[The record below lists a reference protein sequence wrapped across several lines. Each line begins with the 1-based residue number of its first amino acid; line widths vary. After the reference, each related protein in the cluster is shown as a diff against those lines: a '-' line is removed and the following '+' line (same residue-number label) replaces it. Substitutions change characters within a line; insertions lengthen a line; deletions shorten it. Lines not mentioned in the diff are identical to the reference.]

1 MNISNESIVKDLTIL
16 REKNPLV
23 HNITN
28 YVVMNF
34 TANILLASGAS
45 PVMAHAIEE
54 VEDMVSI
61 ASALVINIGTLS
73 PPWVESM
80 IKAGKAAAKK
90 GIPVILDPVGVGATP
105 YRTDTAKKIIDECD
119 ITVIR
124 GNASEILSLRDSSA
138 GSKGVDSMHSIDT
151 AENAAVAMANEL
163 NITVAVTGDIDL
175 VTDGTG
181 IVRIQNGHPLM
192 GKVTGTGCSASAIT
206 AAFAAINDD
215 ALAATA
221 AALTCFGIAG
231 ELASKH
237 AEGPGTFTT
246 ALIDA
251 LYNLS
256 TDDINRL
263 ASITIQERR
272 DI

>member
-1 MNISNESIVKDLTIL
+1 MNISNESIVNDLTSL

-45 PVMAHAIEE
+45 PVMAHAMEE

-61 ASALVINIGTLS
+61 ASSLVINIGTLS

-80 IKAGKAAAKK
+80 LKAGKAASKK

-105 YRTDTAKKIIDECD
+105 YRTITAKRIIDECD
-119 ITVIR
+119 ITIIR

-138 GSKGVDSMHSIDT
+138 GSKGVDSMHSIET
-151 AENAAVAMANEL
+151 AENAAIAMANEL
-163 NITVAVTGDIDL
+163 ELTVAVTGDIDL
-175 VTDGTG
+175 VTDGTNT
-181 IVRIQNGHPLM
+181 VRIHNGHQLM
-192 GKVTGTGCSASAIT
+192 GNVTGTGCSASALT

-215 ALAATA
+215 ALAASV

-231 ELASKH
+231 ELASEH
-237 AEGPGTFTT
+237 AQGPGTFTT

-251 LYNLS
+251 FYNLS
-256 TDDINRL
+256 ADDINRL
-263 ASITIQERR
+263 ASITTQER
-272 DI
+272 

>member
-1 MNISNESIVKDLTIL
+1 MNITKQIIGKDLILL

-80 IKAGKAAAKK
+80 IKAGKAASKK

-105 YRTDTAKKIIDECD
+105 YRTSTAKRIIDECD

-151 AENAAVAMANEL
+151 AEDAAVAMANEF
-163 NITVAVTGDIDL
+163 NITVAVTGNIDL
-175 VTDGTG
+175 VTDGNY

-192 GKVTGTGCSASAIT
+192 GKVTGSGCSASAIT
-206 AAFAAINDD
+206 AAFAAINHDG
-215 ALAATA
+215 LAATV

-231 ELASKH
+231 ELASEQ
-237 AEGPGTFTT
+237 ANGPGTFTT

-256 TDDINRL
+256 TDDIIRL
-263 ASITIQERR
+263 AAITIQERK